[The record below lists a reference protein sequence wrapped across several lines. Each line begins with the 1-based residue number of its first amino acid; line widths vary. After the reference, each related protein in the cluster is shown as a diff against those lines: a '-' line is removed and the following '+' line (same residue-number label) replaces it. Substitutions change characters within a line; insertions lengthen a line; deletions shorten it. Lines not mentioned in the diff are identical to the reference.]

1 MGGGLMQ
8 LVAYGAQDI
17 YLTGNPQ
24 ITFFKTVYR
33 RHTNFAVENI
43 EQVFNGSA
51 DFSRRVTCQISR
63 NGDLITK
70 MYLRLVLPSF
80 ALDQPVGQPAKKW
93 AWVNRVGHALLDNV
107 ELEVGGTR
115 IDKQYGTWL
124 NIWYELARNW
134 AHDRG
139 YDIMIGNTTELTT
152 LSAKHDEAVLYIP
165 LKFFNNRN
173 DGLAIPLIA
182 LQYHEVKLNFE
193 FSPLNKCVNRTANVT
208 EAELSRLNFQS
219 ASLFVDYVYLDNEE
233 RKRFA
238 QAQHEYLIE
247 QVQFTG
253 SESVSSLQQK
263 FRLNFNHPCKALYW
277 VLQLGRYTAGKN
289 FLAYDS
295 KNIDNTCLLATKRCV
310 LALAKYKVDGSG
322 NLDLAGGVSGEVGG
336 VLQAAD
342 PKYSSFFQRV
352 NAIGIVNTPDVENIT
367 IIGDLLTI
375 EEASSPVSSLYLY
388 NTTSHTDKTL
398 FARGTVPT
406 NSDGHANLDVI
417 LRQCDNFGVYINR
430 TVNPVNKVLL
440 QLNGHDRFSERDGAY
455 FNYVQPYQCH
465 SNTPADGLLMYS
477 FALNPEEHQP
487 SGTCNMSRIDNA
499 TLNLTFGRFAADND
513 FKTLYLSDDS
523 NCSIYGTNY
532 NVFRIMSGMGGLAY
546 SN

>member
-80 ALDQPVGQPAKKW
+80 AFTDMSKKW

-139 YDIMIGNTTELTT
+139 YDIMIGNTAELTT
-152 LSAKHDEAVLYIP
+152 LSNKHDEAVLYIP

-193 FSPLNKCVNRTANVT
+193 FSPLNKCVNRTANVS
-208 EAELSRLNFQS
+208 EADLSRLSFQS

-277 VLQLGRYTAGKN
+277 VLQLGRYTAGKT

-295 KNIDNTCLLATKRCV
+295 KNIENTRLLATKRCV
-310 LALAKYKVDGSG
+310 LALAKYKADGT
-322 NLDLAGGVSGEVGG
+322 LDLAGGVSGEVGG

-342 PKYSSFFQRV
+342 PKYNDFFTRV
-352 NAIGIVNTPDVENIT
+352 NPIAIVNTPDIDNIT
-367 IIGDLLTI
+367 IIGDTLTI
-375 EEASSPVSSLYLY
+375 EEASSPVSSLFLY
-388 NTTSHTDKTL
+388 NSVDHSSKTQ
-398 FARGTVPT
+398 FARGVVPAG
-406 NSDGHANLDVI
+406 SDGSANLDVV
-417 LRQCDNFGVYINR
+417 LRQSDNFGVYLNR
-430 TVNPVNKVLL
+430 SVNPVNKVLL

-465 SNTPADGLLMYS
+465 SNTPTDGLLMYS
-477 FALNPEEHQP
+477 FAINPEEHQP

-499 TLNLTFGRFAADND
+499 TLNLTFGRYAADNE
-513 FKTLYLSDDS
+513 FKNQYLADDS

>member
-310 LALAKYKVDGSG
+310 LALARYKVDGT
-322 NLDLAGGVSGEVGG
+322 LELAGGVSGEVGG

-342 PKYSSFFQRV
+342 PKYNSFFQRV

>member
-80 ALDQPVGQPAKKW
+80 ALDSPSKKW

-152 LSAKHDEAVLYIP
+152 LSTKHDEAVLYIP

-193 FSPLNKCVNRTANVT
+193 FSPLNKCVNRTANVS
-208 EAELSRLNFQS
+208 EAELSRLSFQS

-277 VLQLGRYTAGKN
+277 VLQLGRYTAGKT

-295 KNIDNTCLLATKRCV
+295 KNIENTRLLATKRCV
-310 LALAKYKVDGSG
+310 LALARYKADGSLYLSG
-322 NLDLAGGVSGEVGG
+322 AGSGEVGG
-336 VLQAAD
+336 VLQPVNDTYA
-342 PKYSSFFQRV
+342 SFFTRI
-352 NAIGIVNTPDVENIT
+352 NPIAIVNTPDIDNIT
-367 IIGDLLTI
+367 IIGDTLTI
-375 EEASSPVSSLYLY
+375 EEASSPVADLQLY
-388 NTTSHTDKTL
+388 NTTEHTTKTP
-398 FARGTVPT
+398 FARDTSVPAT
-406 NSDGHANLDVI
+406 SDGSSHFDVV
-417 LRQCDNFGVYINR
+417 LRQCDNFGVYLNK
-430 TVNPVNKVLL
+430 TVNPVNRVLL

-513 FKTLYLSDDS
+513 FKAHYLSDDS

>member
-70 MYLRLVLPSF
+70 MYLRLVLPTF
-80 ALDQPVGQPAKKW
+80 ALGDATKKW

-139 YDIMIGNTTELTT
+139 YDIMIGNTAELTT
-152 LSAKHDEAVLYIP
+152 LATKHDEAVLYVP

-208 EAELSRLNFQS
+208 EAELSRLSFQS

-277 VLQLGRYTAGKN
+277 VLQLGRYTAGKT

-295 KNIDNTCLLATKRCV
+295 KNIDNTRLLATKRCV
-310 LALAKYKVDGSG
+310 LALAKYKVDGT
-322 NLDLAGGVSGEVGG
+322 LDLSNGISGEVGG
-336 VLQAAD
+336 VLQPAD
-342 PKYSSFFQRV
+342 VKYASFFNRV
-352 NAIGIVNTPDVENIT
+352 NAIAIVNAPDVENIT
-367 IIGDLLTI
+367 IIGDTLTI
-375 EEASSPVSSLYLY
+375 EEASSPVTSLYLY
-388 NTTSHTDKTL
+388 NSISHSDTTK
-398 FARGTVPT
+398 FERGAVPVG
-406 NSDGHANLDVI
+406 SDGSANFDVI

-430 TVNPVNKVLL
+430 STNPVNKVLL